1 MKIYL
6 NFRAACIFFS
16 LVLIGEIL
24 VCLKDFHVSGFSCLV
39 AFWGTRKG
47 LWSYCHGSLTMRND
61 SKSNFNGVHFY
72 IWSPRWRQLHYMSL
86 VLLLSGVIL
95 HFTIVCTREKKK
107 EVVYVISSIH
117 WWWYFFSSNSIGYC
131 WMKICGAP
139 TITHIVM
146 CVNTGVAEQFNSCT
160 ATCRSNASHF
170 FI

>member
-1 MKIYL
+1 MKFSFAL
-6 NFRAACIFFS
+6 RIFTS
-16 LVLIGEIL
+16 VALAVKWL
-24 VCLKDFHVSGFSCLV
+24 SG
-39 AFWGTRKG
+39 GTRKG
-47 LWSYCHGSLTMRND
+47 LWPYCHGSLTMRNE

-72 IWSPRWRQLHYMSL
+72 IWSSRWRQLHYMSL

-95 HFTIVCTREKKK
+95 HFTIVCTREREKR
-107 EVVYVISSIH
+107 EGSSLCNFLHPLMVV
-117 WWWYFFSSNSIGYC
+117 FFFSNSIGYC